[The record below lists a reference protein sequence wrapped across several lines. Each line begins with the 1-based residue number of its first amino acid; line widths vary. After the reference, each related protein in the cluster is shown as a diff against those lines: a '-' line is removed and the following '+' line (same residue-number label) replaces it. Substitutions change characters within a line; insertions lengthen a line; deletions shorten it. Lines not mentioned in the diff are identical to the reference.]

1 MAPPTFLNNIFPSTP
16 NHLYSKENLVL
27 PQLRNLSRENTN
39 TFEYRSRMENT
50 VKFKALLQRFRL
62 VRSV

>member
-1 MAPPTFLNNIFPSTP
+1 MAPPTFLNNIFP